1 MLEPMRGV
9 SPTGGR
15 TTGHKRSMS
24 SPDQIVLSVGQQWLL
39 LARARRASGEHRD
52 VLRARIVL
60 AAADGA
66 SNAAIGRTLGVC
78 DGTVRKWRRRFCLHG
93 LDGLADRTRTGR
105 PRRFPAT
112 VVAEVKALAC
122 ELPAD
127 GDVPLAKWSCPDL
140 AIEAAQRG
148 IVESVS
154 ASTVRRWAKR

>member
-1 MLEPMRGV
+1 MAV
-9 SPTGGR
+9 
-15 TTGHKRSMS
+15 S
-24 SPDQIVLSVGQQWLL
+24 SPDQIVLCDGQRRLV

-52 VLRARIVL
+52 VLRAQIVL

-66 SNAAIGRTLGVC
+66 SNAAIGRTLGVT
-78 DGTVRKWRRRFCLHG
+78 DDTVRKWRRRFCEHG
-93 LDGLADRTRTGR
+93 LDGLGDRHRTGR

-127 GDVPLAKWSCPDL
+127 SDVPLAKWSCPDL
-140 AIEAAQRG
+140 AVEAARRG

-154 ASTVRRWAKR
+154 ASTVRLTVLVGADASSVGAFAAVVTATR